1 MYCSTNQGSFDM
13 SDVTMDHRL
22 STPSKSK
29 WIQGIRWTVQILVAA
44 TFLAA
49 GGAKLAGDPSM
60 VAIFDHVGIGQWFRY
75 LTGAVEITG
84 AVLILIPKA
93 AIFGAALLVCTMTA
107 AVFTHLTVIG
117 GNPLPAIVL
126 LSLNLLVLWLRRD
139 EVSARL
145 TR

>member
-1 MYCSTNQGSFDM
+1 M
-13 SDVTMDHRL
+13 SDVTMDHGV

-29 WIQGIRWTVQILVAA
+29 WVQGTSWTVQALLAL
-44 TFLAA
+44 TFMAA
-49 GGAKLAGDPSM
+49 GGAKLASDPSM

-93 AIFGAALLVCTMTA
+93 AIFGAALLACTMA
-107 AVFTHLTVIG
+107 AAIFTHLTVIG
-117 GNPLPAIVL
+117 GNPLPAVVL
-126 LSLNLLVLWLRRD
+126 LSLNLLVLWLRRN

-145 TR
+145 AR

>member
-1 MYCSTNQGSFDM
+1 M
-13 SDVTMDHRL
+13 SDVTMDHRV

-29 WIQGIRWTVQILVAA
+29 WIQGIRWTVQVLLAL
-44 TFLAA
+44 TFMAA
-49 GGAKLAGDPSM
+49 GGAKLASDPSM
-60 VAIFDHVGIGQWFRY
+60 VAVFDQVGIGQWFRY

-93 AIFGAALLVCTMTA
+93 AIFGAALLACTMAA
-107 AVFTHLTVIG
+107 AVLTHFTVIG

-126 LSLNLLVLWLRRD
+126 LSLNLLVLWLRRN

-145 TR
+145 AR

>member
-1 MYCSTNQGSFDM
+1 MYCSTNQGSFYM
-13 SDVTMDHRL
+13 SDVAMDHRV
-22 STPSKSK
+22 STASKSK
-29 WIQGIRWTVQILVAA
+29 WIQGIRWTVQVLLAA
-44 TFLAA
+44 AFLAA
-49 GGAKLAGDPSM
+49 GGAKLASDPSM
-60 VAIFDHVGIGQWFRY
+60 VAIFDQVGVGQWFRY

-93 AIFGAALLVCTMTA
+93 AILGAALLACTMAA
-107 AVFTHLTVIG
+107 AVVTHLTVIG

-145 TR
+145 AR